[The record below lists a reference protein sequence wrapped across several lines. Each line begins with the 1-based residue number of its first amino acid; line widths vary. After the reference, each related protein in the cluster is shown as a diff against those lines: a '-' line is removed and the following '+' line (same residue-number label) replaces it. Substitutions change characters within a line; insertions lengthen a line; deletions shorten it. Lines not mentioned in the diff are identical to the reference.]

1 MNAIKISLKRKRT
14 NSEIMVVNDIKISQ
28 KLKKQRLLKY
38 RKIYYKMRKR

>member
-28 KLKKQRLLKY
+28 KLKKTKV
-38 RKIYYKMRKR
+38 IEV